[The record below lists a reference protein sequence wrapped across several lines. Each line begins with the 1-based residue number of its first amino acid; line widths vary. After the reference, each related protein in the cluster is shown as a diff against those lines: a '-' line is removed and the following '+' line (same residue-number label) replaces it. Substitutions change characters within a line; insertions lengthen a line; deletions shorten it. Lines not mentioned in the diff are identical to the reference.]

1 MSFRKKGLSNDEFL
15 KEVSKL
21 KIVGDSKDKINKLRE
36 DFTQM
41 HFKVDAFNLV
51 VNTLVT
57 KDEYEVKENH
67 MNEKIAEIQDVMEIE
82 KRRSDEQLKE
92 MKAEIILTLKQNVV
106 EVSGIVNDLK
116 KALEE
121 KEAEN
126 TSLRIEIAHMKN
138 KQNDFESAVSKMK
151 KPELIPCVLCS
162 KKCNSEN
169 SLMRHIIAKH
179 KKGQLKA

>member
-1 MSFRKKGLSNDEFL
+1 
-15 KEVSKL
+15 
-21 KIVGDSKDKINKLRE
+21 
-36 DFTQM
+36 M
-41 HFKVDAFNLV
+41 HFKVDALNLV

-57 KDEYEVKENH
+57 KDEYEVKNH

-138 KQNDFESAVSKMK
+138 KQNDFESAV
-151 KPELIPCVLCS
+151 
-162 KKCNSEN
+162 
-169 SLMRHIIAKH
+169 
-179 KKGQLKA
+179 

>member
-1 MSFRKKGLSNDEFL
+1 MSFRKKGLSNDEFF
-15 KEVSKL
+15 KEVSML
-21 KIVGDSKDKINKLRE
+21 KIVGDSKEKINKLRE
-36 DFTQM
+36 DFSQM
-41 HFKVDAFNLV
+41 HFKVDALNLV

-67 MNEKIAEIQDVMEIE
+67 INDKIAEIQDVMESE
-82 KRRSDEQLKE
+82 KRRSDQQLKE
-92 MKAEIILTLKQNVV
+92 MKAEIILSMKQNVV
-106 EVSGIVNDLK
+106 EVSEIVNDLK

-126 TSLRIEIAHMKN
+126 ISLRIEIAHMKN

-151 KPELIPCVLCS
+151 KPELIPCVICS

-179 KKGQLKA
+179 QKGQLKA